1 MMTRKDYI
9 ATAEILNYVSDKT
22 HPAVFSKMVV
32 DFAEMFAKDN
42 PRFDANR
49 FYSAANYKIPS
60 FKSQKR
66 KGQKM
71 KFPNKER
78 IKRVLEIR
86 RSNAATPIKSKKIYS
101 RKRKHKNKS
110 A

>member
-9 ATAEILNYVSDKT
+9 ETAKILNYVSDKT

-49 FYSAANYKIPS
+49 FYSASNYKIPS
-60 FKSQKR
+60 FRSQEN
-66 KGQKM
+66 KM
-71 KFPNKER
+71 KSLQEKLDEAAKNLEPILWE
-78 IKRVLEIR
+78 VLEEIE
-86 RSNAATPIKSKKIYS
+86 NGK
-101 RKRKHKNKS
+101 
-110 A
+110 

>member
-1 MMTRKDYI
+1 MLYQNFSPKRKGRKAIMMTRKDYV

-49 FYSAANYKIPS
+49 FYSASNYKIPS
-60 FKSQKR
+60 FK
-66 KGQKM
+66 
-71 KFPNKER
+71 N
-78 IKRVLEIR
+78 
-86 RSNAATPIKSKKIYS
+86 
-101 RKRKHKNKS
+101 
-110 A
+110 